1 MKNTKSQ
8 SILPLEFLILPTIFA
23 TFGFFISSVI
33 FKANLKHLLL
43 FAFLLLNA
51 ALSSQKDVELALS
64 LFNEGKSDESIL
76 LLNSVIEEDDKN
88 AEALYLRA
96 YINLA
101 EGHKANAL
109 RDYDLLIKVEPRH
122 RGALT
127 NRSLIL
133 MEGEHYESALE
144 DLNLLVEDD
153 PKDWRII
160 YERGYCYGLMG
171 KHNKAVEDFSRVI
184 KLNPDHAE
192 AYAQRGVS
200 KINELSNE
208 GLIRPAPEQC
218 IDACIDLKKAQEMGD
233 TTVFKMIRIYCK

>member
-1 MKNTKSQ
+1 MVSLKS
-8 SILPLEFLILPTIFA
+8 SKILPLIIALSIFSSLSAQRDVESALELFNNSKSEKSLLILDSL
-23 TFGFFISSVI
+23 ISE
-33 FKANLKHLLL
+33 N
-43 FAFLLLNA
+43 
-51 ALSSQKDVELALS
+51 
-64 LFNEGKSDESIL
+64 
-76 LLNSVIEEDDKN
+76 DDN

-101 EGHKANAL
+101 EGNKENAL
-109 RDYDLLIKVEPRH
+109 RDYDLLLKVEPRH

-127 NRSLIL
+127 NRSLLL

-144 DLNLLVEDD
+144 DLNILVEDD
-153 PKDWRII
+153 PDDWRII

-171 KHNKAVEDFSRVI
+171 KHKKAVQDFSRVI
-184 KLNPDHAE
+184 SINPENAE

-218 IDACIDLKKAQEMGD
+218 EGACLDLKKAQKMGD
-233 TTVFKMIRIYCK
+233 KTVSKMISLYCK